1 MKKILSLATMFAILL
16 SMACENIEKNDDDLD
31 IIVDWAPIEMY
42 IYLSDADGNNLLDP
56 ASEECYDSANI
67 TLTYN
72 GEQYSVDNWLRED
85 NEPMAKPLEYLAVF
99 DNPYILRDKNGT
111 AYMNV
116 GEWAANIKHDMC
128 SVDITWGDGTTDTFA
143 FSSDYTYNKKYR
155 NDSSRNSGYTFTRK
169 AYLNGRELTKD
180 EYNGGIKIVYELVK

>member
-16 SMACENIEKNDDDLD
+16 SMACENIEKDDDYV
-31 IIVDWAPIEMY
+31 IIDWAPIEMY

-85 NEPMAKPLEYLAVF
+85 NEPMAKPLAYFAVF
-99 DNPYILRDKNGT
+99 DNPYITRDRNGVAFMT
-111 AYMNV
+111 V
-116 GEWAANIKHDMC
+116 GEWAGGNHKWEMC
-128 SVDITWGDGTTDTFA
+128 SVEIAWGDGTTDTFA
-143 FSSDYTYNKKYR
+143 FSSDYTYDEKKK
-155 NDSSRNSGYTFTRK
+155 NDPSTSWGYTFYRK
-169 AYLNGRELTKD
+169 AYHNGRELSKD

>member
-16 SMACENIEKNDDDLD
+16 SMACENIEKDDDHV
-31 IIVDWAPIEMY
+31 IIDWAPIEMY

-85 NEPMAKPLEYLAVF
+85 NEPMAKPLAYLAEF
-99 DNPYILRDKNGT
+99 GLIYITRDRNGV
-111 AYMNV
+111 AYMTV
-116 GEWAANIKHDMC
+116 GEWDGGNHKWEMC
-128 SVDITWGDGTTDTFA
+128 SVEIAWGDGTTDTFA
-143 FSSDYTYNKKYR
+143 FSSDYTYDEKKK
-155 NDSSRNSGYTFTRK
+155 NDPSTSWGYTFYRK
-169 AYLNGRELTKD
+169 AYHNGRELTKD

>member
-1 MKKILSLATMFAILL
+1 MKKLLSLATMFAILL
-16 SMACENIEKNDDDLD
+16 SMACENIEKDDDFV
-31 IIVDWAPIEMY
+31 IIDWAPIEMY

-85 NEPMAKPLEYLAVF
+85 NEPMAKPLEYFAEFGLI
-99 DNPYILRDKNGT
+99 YITRDRNGV
-111 AYMNV
+111 AYMTV
-116 GEWAANIKHDMC
+116 GEWAGGGHKWDMC
-128 SVDITWGDGTTDTFA
+128 SVEIAWGDGTTDTFA

-155 NDSSRNSGYTFTRK
+155 NDSSRNWGYTFMRN
-169 AYLNGRELTKD
+169 AYLNGRELTED